1 MVIGGALLDILA
13 LAQLPYLICFFGG
26 FVAVLWKDV
35 RPAEYPAMRLA
46 ERPMSRGEV
55 YPLPLNR

>member
-13 LAQLPYLICFFGG
+13 LPQLPYLICFFAG

-35 RPAEYPAMRLA
+35 RPADYPAVRLA
-46 ERPMSRGEV
+46 EPLRVRGEAQLV
-55 YPLPLNR
+55 PLDR